1 MDQLVDV
8 FAPGKGIAL
17 GKGQQ
22 RAVPEEDCGCEL
34 LAADAPGSWGNECP
48 VLMESEQGIKIP
60 TPLALMG
67 NDTCMETFIAAIYL
81 AKDWTVSISRDLV
94 E

>member
-1 MDQLVDV
+1 
-8 FAPGKGIAL
+8 
-17 GKGQQ
+17 
-22 RAVPEEDCGCEL
+22 
-34 LAADAPGSWGNECP
+34 
-48 VLMESEQGIKIP
+48 MESEQGIKIP